1 MQTTFDPNA
10 ALAPNGNYFGFPFT
24 PEQARLILISV
35 PWDVTTSYKS
45 GTAKGPAAIMDASL
59 QLDFYD
65 EAIPDAW
72 QLGIGTLPLN
82 DSAGI
87 LRSSIELR
95 GLLDTD
101 IADSTFRHC
110 ERSEKRHNEVSVN
123 DSTFRHCERGEAI
136 RSGAEADSEADD
148 TLETINNACRY
159 LNDWVYETA
168 LEWLRKGKKAGIVGG
183 EHSVPL
189 GYLKALSEYHED
201 FGILHLD
208 AHADLRAG
216 YEGLEFSHAS
226 IMYNAL
232 QLPQIKRLV
241 QVGIRDV
248 SPEEISYAR
257 SQGQRVT
264 QFSDRMLQNA
274 MLEGETWAAQCSKI
288 VGALPEKVYI
298 SFDIDALDPSL
309 CPHTGTPVA
318 GGLSFAQARYL
329 LEALRRSGKQI
340 IGFDLCEVAPN
351 PNDSNDEWDGNVG
364 ARILYL
370 LSNTTLV

>member
-1 MQTTFDPNA
+1 MFDPNA
-10 ALAPNGNYFGFPFT
+10 ALVPNGNYFGFPFT
-24 PEQARLILISV
+24 PNDARLILISV

-45 GTAKGPAAIMDASL
+45 GAAKGPAAIMAASL

-65 EAIPDAW
+65 ETIPDAW
-72 QLGIGTLPLN
+72 TLGIGTLPLN

-87 LRSSIELR
+87 LRSSVELR
-95 GLLDTD
+95 GLLDMVT
-101 IADSTFRHC
+101 S
-110 ERSEKRHNEVSVN
+110 SE
-123 DSTFRHCERGEAI
+123 
-136 RSGAEADSEADD
+136 DD
-148 TLETINNACRY
+148 NTLETINNACHY
-159 LNDWVYETA
+159 LNDWVYETSS
-168 LEWLRKGKKAGIVGG
+168 EWLHKGKKVGITGG

-189 GYLKALSEYHED
+189 GYLKALSEYHND

-232 QLPQIKRLV
+232 QLPSVKRLV

-248 SPEEISYAR
+248 SPAEIDYAR
-257 SQGQRVT
+257 SQEQRVV
-264 QFSDRMLQNA
+264 QFSDHILQNS

-288 VGALPEKVYI
+288 IDALPEKVYI
-298 SFDIDALDPSL
+298 SFDIDVLDPSL

-318 GGLSFAQARYL
+318 GGLSFAQVRYL

-340 IGFDLCEVAPN
+340 TGFDLCEVAPN
-351 PNDSNDEWDGNVG
+351 PHHSEDEWDGNVG

-370 LSNTTLV
+370 LSNTALV

>member
-1 MQTTFDPNA
+1 MPSTFNPNA

-24 PEQARLILISV
+24 PEEAQLILISV

-45 GTAKGPAAIMDASL
+45 GAAKAPAAIMDASL
-59 QLDFYD
+59 QLDFYCED
-65 EAIPDAW
+65 IPNAW
-72 QLGIGTLPLN
+72 ELGIGTLPLN
-82 DSAGI
+82 NSASV

-95 GLLDTD
+95 EL
-101 IADSTFRHC
+101 R
-110 ERSEKRHNEVSVN
+110 NN
-123 DSTFRHCERGEAI
+123 GE
-136 RSGAEADSEADD
+136 SD

-159 LNDWVYETA
+159 LNDWVYETSS
-168 LEWLRKGKKAGIVGG
+168 EWTRKGKKVGIIGG

-189 GYLKALSEYHED
+189 GYLKTLSEHHNN

-232 QLPQIKRLV
+232 QLPQISTLV

-248 SPEEISYAR
+248 SPEEMEYANSESR
-257 SQGQRVT
+257 RIV
-264 QFSDRMLQNA
+264 QFSDSMLNNA
-274 MLEGETWAAQCSKI
+274 ILEGRTWAEQCIKI
-288 VGALPEKVYI
+288 VNALPEKVYI
-298 SFDIDALDPSL
+298 SFDIDALNPSL

-318 GGLSFAQARYL
+318 GGLSFAQTRYL
-329 LEALRRSGKQI
+329 LETMRRLNRQI

-351 PNDSNDEWDGNVG
+351 PHDNEDEWDGNVG
-364 ARILYL
+364 ARILYMLANAL
-370 LSNTTLV
+370 LV